1 MYLDYVELENYRPY
15 YGKQRINFGFD
26 DNKNLTVILA
36 ENGSGKST

>member
-26 DNKNLTVILA
+26 EIGKTHINL
-36 ENGSGKST
+36 K